1 VEAADEDELV
11 LEVVQPQGDLSRPGR
26 MGPDRPTFGPK
37 GSRPSALTILLA
49 LILV

>member
-37 GSRPSALTILLA
+37 GSHGPVLSQFFSL
-49 LILV
+49 